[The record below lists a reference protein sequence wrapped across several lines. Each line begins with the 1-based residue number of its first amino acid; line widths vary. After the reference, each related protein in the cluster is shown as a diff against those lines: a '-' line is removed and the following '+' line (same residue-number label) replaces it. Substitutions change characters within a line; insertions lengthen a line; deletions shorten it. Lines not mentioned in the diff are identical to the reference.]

1 MLTSTNYTVWA
12 IKVEAI
18 LDAQGVWEAVSPGD
32 GVEVDETKN
41 KMARAQLLGALSED
55 ILMQVSTKKTAK
67 EVWDSLKTRF
77 VGANRVKAAR
87 LSTLRGE
94 FDRMY
99 MAEEEQLDDYA
110 GKISGKFCDMETMA
124 FEEAL
129 GRLKAFEERSRRR
142 AQAGRERSDGQLLL
156 TAEQWEARRRQ
167 SGGGHDHGDNER
179 SNVASGVRRRGKC
192 HNCGVRGHF
201 ARDCRKLKE

>member
-1 MLTSTNYTVWA
+1 MSLSLPMLTPANYTVWA

-77 VGANRVKAAR
+77 VGADRVKAER

-99 MAEEEQLDDYA
+99 MAEGEQLDD
-110 GKISGKFCDMETMA
+110 
-124 FEEAL
+124 
-129 GRLKAFEERSRRR
+129 
-142 AQAGRERSDGQLLL
+142 
-156 TAEQWEARRRQ
+156 
-167 SGGGHDHGDNER
+167 
-179 SNVASGVRRRGKC
+179 
-192 HNCGVRGHF
+192 
-201 ARDCRKLKE
+201 